1 MLDANQAWSLE
12 EARRI
17 APELEAFDIGWLDE
31 PLRADQPFA
40 EWQVLRR
47 ATRIPLAAGEKLIG
61 EDAFD
66 AAFGAGALAVVP
78 PDVAKWG
85 GISGCWPVIERI
97 RAAGLRYC
105 PHYLGGGVGLLAAT
119 GSTGWLEI
127 DANINPLRTF
137 PQCLPHRYRR
147 RQRAARR
154 VCRHRQSTSTWRS
167 CPPSA
172 PPPELSI
179 HLRRTGRRRETP
191 AIAAPAPRGLRDGR
205 SAVEQPNPAGP

>member
-1 MLDANQAWSLE
+1 MASA
-12 EARRI
+12 
-17 APELEAFDIGWLDE
+17 
-31 PLRADQPFA
+31 
-40 EWQVLRR
+40 
-47 ATRIPLAAGEKLIG
+47 ATRDAHSACRRRDLIG

-66 AAFGAGALAVVP
+66 AAIGAGALAVAP

-137 PQCLPHRYRR
+137 PQCLPRRYRR

-154 VCRHRQSTSTWRS
+154 VCRHRQSTSTWRG

-191 AIAAPAPRGLRDGR
+191 AIAAPAPRVCGTEGRRLSSRIRPARDIRQMHRTDDRAASDDTLRWNRKRPEFGR
-205 SAVEQPNPAGP
+205 VSPSVTQDEPG